1 MKANISLE
9 QQGFKMDLLPS
20 HLHNEIISKLFSN
33 SYVIFLTFK
42 ITIEGVRFGLENGIW
57 NKIKKLLGSDEE
69 FELKVEDKFQSVNFL
84 CNRMKIDLEK
94 ILNQEHINISEPEN
108 IEKIKKRVIPIIS
121 TKILDNVPVMMKMI
135 AEPII
140 KNVLDKEGDEIII
153 KIGNELVGHME
164 ENFDIKQI
172 VEKKILSYDT
182 RNVEKIILKVAKKE
196 FTHIEYLGAVIGFV
210 VGLFQVVLFLVL

>member
-1 MKANISLE
+1 MSKEIIILSMIPVVSAGLGWFTNWVAIRSLFRPYKLINVL
-9 QQGFKMDLLPS
+9 GFKFVGVIPKRKNILARKIAEVVDEYFIS
-20 HLHNEIISKLFSN
+20 HKDIGAAF
-33 SYVIFLTFK
+33 
-42 ITIEGVRFGLENGIW
+42 
-57 NKIKKLLGSDEE
+57 
-69 FELKVEDKFQSVNFL
+69 
-84 CNRMKIDLEK
+84 
-94 ILNQEHINISEPEN
+94 SEPEN

-140 KNVLDKEGDEIII
+140 KNVLEKEADDIIL
-153 KIGNELVGHME
+153 KIGDELVGHME

>member
-1 MKANISLE
+1 MSKEIIILSMIPVVSAGLGWFTNWVAIRSLFRPYKPINVL
-9 QQGFKMDLLPS
+9 GFKFVGVIPKRKNILARKIAEVVDEYFIS
-20 HLHNEIISKLFSN
+20 HKDIGAAF
-33 SYVIFLTFK
+33 
-42 ITIEGVRFGLENGIW
+42 
-57 NKIKKLLGSDEE
+57 
-69 FELKVEDKFQSVNFL
+69 
-84 CNRMKIDLEK
+84 
-94 ILNQEHINISEPEN
+94 SEPEN